1 MPKEQAIEIRE
12 IEEKDYP
19 AVLSLWNNELGNRR
33 VTAENI
39 APHYGRIKDD
49 SRYKTFVALL
59 DGKVTGLVSSVWSY
73 AVGFDAGFMHITGI
87 AVNKEAQGTGVG
99 AKLLSH
105 MENYA
110 KSLGI
115 CTILLACGVKRTD
128 AHAFYERN
136 GYNKNSWCF
145 DKSL

>member
-1 MPKEQAIEIRE
+1 MPKEHVVEIRE
-12 IEEKDYP
+12 IEEGDYP

-39 APHYGRIKDD
+39 APHYDKMKDD

-59 DGKVTGLVSSVWSY
+59 DGKVSGLVSSVWSL
-73 AVGFDAGFMHITGI
+73 AVGLDVGFMHITGI
-87 AVNKEAQGTGVG
+87 AVDKEARGTGIG
-99 AKLLSH
+99 AKLLAH
-105 MENYA
+105 MEDYA

-115 CTILLACGVKRTD
+115 CTMLLACGIKRTD
-128 AHAFYERN
+128 AHAFYRRN
-136 GYNKNSWCF
+136 GYNKDSWCF